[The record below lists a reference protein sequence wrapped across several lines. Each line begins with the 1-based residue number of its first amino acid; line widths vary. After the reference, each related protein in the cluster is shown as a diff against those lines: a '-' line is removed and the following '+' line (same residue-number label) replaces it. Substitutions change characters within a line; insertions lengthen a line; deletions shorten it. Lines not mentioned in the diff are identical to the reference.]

1 MLEGRPRPAAPRGEA
16 PLKPRHMSMTTNTH
30 NGRWSHR
37 LGRGAG
43 RAWRGYLRREQR
55 VAGWL
60 VTRGVPAGAATAV
73 LWIVKLAV
81 LGMLL
86 YTVSWL
92 VLLLAFA
99 VIAVW
104 LARNADE
111 DDVKQPEL
119 RDGHSGVGLYDK
131 DDWRIDMG
139 DPDEP

>member
-1 MLEGRPRPAAPRGEA
+1 
-16 PLKPRHMSMTTNTH
+16 
-30 NGRWSHR
+30 
-37 LGRGAG
+37 
-43 RAWRGYLRREQR
+43 
-55 VAGWL
+55 

-99 VIAVW
+99 VVAAW

-111 DDVKQPEL
+111 DDEKQPEL

-131 DDWRIDMG
+131 MTGGSTWAIPTSRSCRINARG
-139 DPDEP
+139 ALTSQHLSIQPSSQGESHYPQPTSHRTCQ

>member
-1 MLEGRPRPAAPRGEA
+1 
-16 PLKPRHMSMTTNTH
+16 MTTNTH

-86 YTVSWL
+86 YAASWL
-92 VLLLAFA
+92 ALLLTFA
-99 VIAVW
+99 VVAAW

-111 DDVKQPEL
+111 DDEKQPEL

-139 DPDEP
+139 DPDKP

>member
-1 MLEGRPRPAAPRGEA
+1 
-16 PLKPRHMSMTTNTH
+16 MSMTTNTH

-60 VTRGVPAGAATAV
+60 VTRGVPTGAATAV

-99 VIAVW
+99 VVAAW
-104 LARNADE
+104 LERNADA
-111 DDVKQPEL
+111 DDEKQPEL

>member
-1 MLEGRPRPAAPRGEA
+1 
-16 PLKPRHMSMTTNTH
+16 MTTNTY
-30 NGRWSHR
+30 NGRWNHR

-43 RAWRGYLRREQR
+43 RAWRGYLRCEQR
-55 VAGWL
+55 AAGWL
-60 VTRGVPAGAATAV
+60 MTHGVPTGVATMV

-86 YTVSWL
+86 YAASWL
-92 VLLLAFA
+92 ALLLTFA
-99 VIAVW
+99 VVAAW

-111 DDVKQPEL
+111 DDEKQPEL

-139 DPDEP
+139 DPDVP

>member
-1 MLEGRPRPAAPRGEA
+1 
-16 PLKPRHMSMTTNTH
+16 MTTNTH

-43 RAWRGYLRREQR
+43 RAWRGYLRHERS
-55 VAGWL
+55 VVGWL
-60 VTRGVPAGAATAV
+60 VARGVPAGAATAV

-86 YTVSWL
+86 YTVSWF

-99 VIAVW
+99 VVAAW

-111 DDVKQPEL
+111 DDEKQPEL

>member
-1 MLEGRPRPAAPRGEA
+1 
-16 PLKPRHMSMTTNTH
+16 MTTNTH

-37 LGRGAG
+37 LGRGAD

-99 VIAVW
+99 VVAAW
-104 LARNADE
+104 LVRNADA
-111 DDVKQPEL
+111 DDEKQPEL
-119 RDGHSGVGLYDK
+119 RDGHSGIGLYDK

>member
-1 MLEGRPRPAAPRGEA
+1 
-16 PLKPRHMSMTTNTH
+16 MSMTTNTH
-30 NGRWSHR
+30 NGSWSHR

-99 VIAVW
+99 VVAAW

-111 DDVKQPEL
+111 DDEKQPEL
-119 RDGHSGVGLYDK
+119 RDGQSGVGLYDK

>member
-1 MLEGRPRPAAPRGEA
+1 
-16 PLKPRHMSMTTNTH
+16 MTTNTF
-30 NGRWSHR
+30 NRRWSHR

-60 VTRGVPAGAATAV
+60 VRRGVPAGAATTA
-73 LWIVKLAV
+73 LWIVKPAV

-99 VIAVW
+99 VVAAW
-104 LARNADE
+104 LERNADE
-111 DDVKQPEL
+111 DDEKQPEL

>member
-1 MLEGRPRPAAPRGEA
+1 
-16 PLKPRHMSMTTNTH
+16 MTTTTH
-30 NGRWSHR
+30 NGRWNHR

-60 VTRGVPAGAATAV
+60 VACGVPAGAATAV
-73 LWIVKLAV
+73 LGIVKLAV

-92 VLLLAFA
+92 ALLLVFA
-99 VIAVW
+99 VVTAW

-111 DDVKQPEL
+111 DDEKQPEL
-119 RDGHSGVGLYDK
+119 RDGHSGVGLYDR